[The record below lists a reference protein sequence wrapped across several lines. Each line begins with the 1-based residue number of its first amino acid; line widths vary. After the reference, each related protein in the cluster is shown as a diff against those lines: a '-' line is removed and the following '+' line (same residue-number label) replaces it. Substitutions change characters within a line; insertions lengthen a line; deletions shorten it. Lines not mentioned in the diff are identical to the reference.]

1 MNRPWLAIRKRHLHA
16 QLPTAYCVLRTEYCQ
31 LRTAHCLLP
40 TAHCLLPTANCLLPT
55 ANCLLPTALA
65 ALVLVVGVA
74 ADLSAPRSTTYGNTA
89 AHRPL
94 TLAETSWT
102 YNAKEPTEVKVNDL
116 IVVLVDEKSQVIS
129 EGEMDRRKKADGTFA
144 LKDWIGISGLG
155 VIPDPQTAGDPT
167 ISGEMQSKYRAE
179 SELETR
185 DSIKFRISC
194 RVVDIRPNG
203 NLLIEGRRSIQN
215 NNDVWE
221 LWLMGT
227 IRATDVLPN
236 NTVLSENVADLRIIK
251 RESGHV
257 RDGYRRG
264 FFMRFLDRFS
274 PI

>member
-1 MNRPWLAIRKRHLHA
+1 MNRPWVAII
-16 QLPTAYCVLRTEYCQ
+16 QWSSV
-31 LRTAHCLLP
+31 
-40 TAHCLLPTANCLLPT
+40 
-55 ANCLLPTALA
+55 A

-74 ADLSAPRSTTYGNTA
+74 ADLSAPRSSTYGNA
-89 AHRPL
+89 AEHRPL
-94 TLAETSWT
+94 TLAETSWIH
-102 YNAKEPTEVKVNDL
+102 NAEEPTEVKLNDL
-116 IVVLVDEKSQVIS
+116 IVVLVDEKSQVTS
-129 EGEMDRRKKADGTFA
+129 EGEMDRRKKADGTFG
-144 LKDWIGISGLG
+144 LKDWIGISGLA
-155 VIPDPQTAGDPT
+155 VIPDPQTAGEPT

-179 SELETR
+179 AGMEAR
-185 DSIKFRISC
+185 DSMKFRISC

-221 LWLMGT
+221 LWLMGA
-227 IRATDVLPN
+227 IRAKDVLPN
-236 NTVLSENVADLRIIK
+236 NSVLSENVADLRIIK